1 MKKTYFSPCLRTLRL
16 GSGTM
21 MNSAS
26 ATIGAKENPIDATEQ
41 ASDIFWSKT
50 FGGTIIDDT
59 NSSSPEE

>member
-26 ATIGAKENPIDATEQ
+26 SVAVGAKENSYVTEESDA
-41 ASDIFWSKT
+41 FWSKT

-59 NSSSPEE
+59 NSSETKE